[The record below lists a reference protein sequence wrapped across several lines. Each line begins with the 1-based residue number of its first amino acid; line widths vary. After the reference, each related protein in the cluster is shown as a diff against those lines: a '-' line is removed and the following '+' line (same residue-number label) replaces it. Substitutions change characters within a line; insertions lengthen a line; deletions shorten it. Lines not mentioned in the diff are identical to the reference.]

1 MKPRIE
7 GQEIQSP
14 KSESLARNNQDQSTA
29 ATNGRDRTRMG
40 AVPLVLMAAFCW
52 LVLGP
57 AQVYGYPPTPH
68 HVIYGLVRDDFG
80 TPLMSPQAQVVLETP
95 GGVQIPAALKP
106 GLGPGVNYQLQ
117 VPMDAGLT
125 ADLYEPNALVAAAP
139 FKIFV
144 VIGQVTN
151 LPIQMAGNYSLL
163 GQPGKQTRIDLT
175 VGVDSNGDGIPD
187 AWEMAYLAAIGSN
200 LSLAQVNAGSVLGP
214 DGLTILQEYLAGY
227 YPFDP
232 ADTFLLKL
240 VNINGGSPVL
250 QFTAI
255 TGRTYTVL
263 GSNDLYNW
271 VPLSFLLPSEGP
283 NGPAHSAFVAP
294 SVATVQVQALQPT
307 SGPQLHF
314 FKLSLQ

>member
-1 MKPRIE
+1 MK
-7 GQEIQSP
+7 S
-14 KSESLARNNQDQSTA
+14 
-29 ATNGRDRTRMG
+29 RTEEKHMQG
-40 AVPLVLMAAFCW
+40 FFLVALCW
-52 LVLGP
+52 LLLGP
-57 AQVYGYPPTPH
+57 PQLLAYPPAPH

-80 TPLMSPQAQVVLETP
+80 TALMSPQAQVVLEAP
-95 GGVQIPAALKP
+95 SGVQIAATLKP
-106 GLGPGVNYQLQ
+106 GSAPGVNYELQ

-125 ADLYEPNALVAAAP
+125 ADPYEPNALVAAAP
-139 FKIFV
+139 FKIYV
-144 VIGQVTN
+144 VVGQVTN

-163 GQPGKQTRIDLT
+163 GQPGQQTRIDLT

-187 AWEMAYLAAIGSN
+187 AWEMAYLSAIGSN

-240 VNINGGSPVL
+240 ISINSDSPLL

-271 VPLSFLLPSEGP
+271 TPLSFVIPSEGP
-283 NGPAHSAFVAP
+283 SAPPHSAFVAS
-294 SVATVQVQALQPT
+294 SVATVQVQALQPA